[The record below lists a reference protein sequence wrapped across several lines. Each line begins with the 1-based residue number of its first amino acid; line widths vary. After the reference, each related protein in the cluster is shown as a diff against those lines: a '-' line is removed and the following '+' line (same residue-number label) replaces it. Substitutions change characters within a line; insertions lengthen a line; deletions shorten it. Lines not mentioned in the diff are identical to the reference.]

1 MSVKVELGFTED
13 AQGVTFFTLD
23 DPVKGVLDN
32 TEFLIGGGEVFRD
45 VSEFFISYNTNRGK
59 SRELGR
65 YDAGQASVNFQNRTR
80 AFDPTFEDS
89 PFFGQIVPKRQLRIS
104 VDDEVQYLGIIQDW
118 NIAYDPGGQS
128 IASAQALDSF
138 SFLSGLELEDDT
150 FGEELSSARV
160 NRVLNEIGWSPDARD
175 ISTGRATL
183 EESEITDST
192 NALQYLQLAARSEPS
207 DFFIS
212 KSGDITLLPRNIPFS
227 DDGLL
232 FAETGGIPY
241 KTISV
246 IYGSELLYNRVTTTS
261 TAGEVTESDITSI
274 TTYGERDFNEA
285 TLLSSTGQLRDLAD
299 ALVSQ
304 YAEPELRIEGLTIDL
319 RSISPS
325 QRTSLLGLELGDI
338 VQVQFTPNDIPP
350 AIDRFGKVIGITQT
364 IQPGSEEMQIRL
376 QDSLGQLL
384 RLDDAEFGK
393 LDSGNRL
400 GF

>member
-32 TEFLIGGGEVFRD
+32 TEYLIGGGEVFRD
-45 VSEFFISYNTNRGK
+45 VSEFLISYNTNRGK

-65 YDAGQASVNFQNRTR
+65 YDAGQASVNFENTTR

-89 PFFGQIVPKRQLRIS
+89 SFFGQIVPKRQLRIS
-104 VDDEVQYLGIIQDW
+104 VDDEVQYLGVIQDW

-128 IASAQALDSF
+128 IATAQALDSF

-150 FGEELSSARV
+150 FGEELSSARI
-160 NRVLNEIGWSPDARD
+160 NRVLNEIGWSVSDRD

-183 EESEITDST
+183 EESEITDGT
-192 NALQYLQLAARSEPS
+192 NALSYLQLAARSEPS

-274 TTYGERDFNEA
+274 TTYGERDFNEP
-285 TLLSSTGQLRDLAD
+285 TLLSSTAQLRDLAD

-384 RLDDAEFGK
+384 RLGNAEFGK

>member
-1 MSVKVELGFTED
+1 MTVKVELGFTDD
-13 AQGVTFFTLD
+13 APGVTFFTLD

-32 TEFLIGGGEVFRD
+32 TEYTLGGGEVFRD
-45 VSEFFISYNTNRGK
+45 VSEFLISFNTDRGK

-65 YDAGQASVNFQNRTR
+65 YDAGQASVNFENTSRD
-80 AFDPTFEDS
+80 FDPTFEDS
-89 PFFGQIVPKRQLRIS
+89 PFFGQIVPRRQIRIT
-104 VDDEVQYLGIIQDW
+104 VDDVIQYLGIIQDW

-128 IASAQALDSF
+128 IATAQALDSF
-138 SFLSGLELEDDT
+138 SYLSGLDLSADT
-150 FGEELSSARV
+150 FGEELSSARI
-160 NRVLNEIGWSPDARD
+160 NRVLNEIGWSPDNRD
-175 ISTGRATL
+175 ISTGKATL
-183 EESEITDST
+183 EESEVTDET
-192 NALQYLQLAARSEPS
+192 NALQYLQLASRSEPA
-207 DFFIS
+207 DFFMS
-212 KSGDITLLPRNIPFS
+212 KTGDVTLLPRNIPFS
-227 DDGLL
+227 TDGLL

-246 IYGSELLYNRVTTTS
+246 IYGSELLFNRVTTTS

-274 TTYGERDFNEA
+274 GTYGERDLTEA

-304 YAEPELRIEGLTIDL
+304 YAEPELRIEGLTLDL
-319 RSISPS
+319 RSVTPT
-325 QRTSLLGLELGDI
+325 QRESLLAMELGDI
-338 VQVQFTPNDIPP
+338 VQVQFTPNEIPP

-384 RLDDAEFGK
+384 RLGDAEFGK